1 MFYYLLFSLYLMSLL
16 LIPAVIMRKK
26 EPVSSLAWIIAII
39 FLPLIGAFFYLL
51 FGTDRIKNE
60 AKKKSV
66 FNREIRKR
74 LQSIEAGW
82 ALKDL
87 PKKKR
92 ELPESIVNIMRV
104 SAELGPFGA
113 VEGNS
118 FEILVNAEE
127 AFPRM
132 KEAILSA
139 KDHINLESYIYNP
152 DDTGA
157 EFADLLARKARQ
169 GVKVHLLYDAVGSIR
184 FGWSRSLLGKL
195 RSAGVKVKDFLP
207 LHTIFFKPWNAN
219 LRNHRKILVVD
230 GKIGFTGGLGI
241 GDDFLN
247 DKSSD
252 GWRDTH
258 VMFQGPAVD
267 QLQWVFCE
275 DWDFAT
281 GEELFTEDYFPPIEI
296 NGNKTAQI
304 VPCGPDEVLD
314 PIHKV
319 FVAAISQSKKSVYLT
334 TPYFIPDK
342 AIYVALQLA
351 ALRGVDVKLL
361 LPRKSDHRFVLLA
374 GRSYYEELLQSGIRI
389 FEYVPSI
396 LHAKMFVVD
405 SSFVIIGSANMDI
418 RSFDY
423 DFEANAQVYDDE
435 FAKKAEKVF
444 FSDLEKSREVSLSEV
459 LDRPPSVRFKENLC
473 RLLSSLL

>member
-1 MFYYLLFSLYLMSLL
+1 
-16 LIPAVIMRKK
+16 MRKA
-26 EPVSSLAWIIAII
+26 EPASSLAWIIAII
-39 FLPLIGAFFYLL
+39 FLPLVGAFFYLL

-60 AKKKSV
+60 AKKKVV
-66 FNREIRKR
+66 FNKEIRKR
-74 LQSIEAGW
+74 LQGIESGW

-87 PKKKR
+87 PARRR
-92 ELPESIVNIMRV
+92 ELPEGIINIMKV
-104 SAELGPFGA
+104 SSELSPFGA

-118 FEILVNAEE
+118 FEILVNAE
-127 AFPRM
+127 AAYPKM
-132 KEAILSA
+132 KEAILNA

-152 DDTGA
+152 DGA
-157 EFADLLARKARQ
+157 GVEFGDLLAEKARQ
-169 GVKVHLLYDAVGSIR
+169 GVKVRLLYDAVGSMK
-184 FGWSRSLLGKL
+184 FGWSWGLLNKL

-247 DKSSD
+247 DRSSS

-258 VMFQGPAVD
+258 IIFQGPAVA

-281 GEELFTEDYFPPIEI
+281 GEELFTENYLPPMELTDDKI
-296 NGNKTAQI
+296 AQV

-319 FVAAISQSKKSVYLT
+319 FVTAINQSKRCVYLT

-342 AIYVALQLA
+342 AIYLALQLA
-351 ALRGVDVKLL
+351 ALRGVDVRLL
-361 LPRKSDHRFVLLA
+361 LPHKSDHSFVLLA
-374 GRSYYEELLQSGIRI
+374 GRSYYQELLENGVRI
-389 FEYVPSI
+389 FEYVPAI

-405 SSFVIIGSANMDI
+405 SSFVVIGSANMDI

-435 FAKKAEKVF
+435 FAEKAEEVF
-444 FSDLEKSREVSLSEV
+444 FADLERSHEVSLDEV
-459 LDRPPSVRFKENLC
+459 MNRSDHVRFSENLC